1 MVQTPEILT
10 HTTDIMTLA
19 ELYKRTIGYDGEKK
33 IFNVMMML
41 TKKIGVQVK
50 NRENHDKIIQNLLKI
65 VMSYR

>member
-1 MVQTPEILT
+1 
-10 HTTDIMTLA
+10 MTLA